1 MAEHWNRSRRRVTR
15 PVRQA
20 DDSRACCIGD
30 GLRHGKPISTRR
42 IRCRFGFTLI
52 ELLVVIAIISLLTAI
67 LLPSLHGVTQLAGN
81 AACRGHLQMASKAM
95 SLYAA
100 SSDQYFAGP
109 NTSGLQAVDGP
120 SYLQNIDT
128 YPTTPTQNFDWVSPT
143 LGHTLGLSENQHDR
157 LREIFNTEL
166 ACPSNDQYY
175 QEQAGQSSFSDAEV
189 QNVQLASYSSPLAF
203 HVVGAAVES
212 SGRAV
217 RLTHEDQSQLARY
230 VQPTDTYRPML
241 SLVGAASD
249 KVYLVEGA
257 RRVTNSGVIS
267 FNTYSYQAKGGNF
280 ALAGPAAPITNDP
293 FWARKNRAKVFRHP
307 GETMNQVF
315 FDGHVESTADHTL
328 TKQWDMS
335 LYVPTRFKIIAKPPR
350 VTSTRIR

>member
-1 MAEHWNRSRRRVTR
+1 M
-15 PVRQA
+15 
-20 DDSRACCIGD
+20 
-30 GLRHGKPISTRR
+30 ISTRR
-42 IRCRFGFTLI
+42 IGRRCGFTLI
-52 ELLVVIAIISLLTAI
+52 ELLVVIAIIALLTAI
-67 LLPSLHGVTQLAGN
+67 LLPSLQAARQVARN
-81 AACRGHLQMASKAM
+81 VACRVHMQMASKSM

-143 LGHTLGLSENQHDR
+143 LGYTLGLPENQHDR
-157 LREIFNTEL
+157 LREIFNTQL

-175 QEQAGQSSFSDAEV
+175 QAQAGQSSFSDAEV
-189 QNVQLASYSSPLAF
+189 QNIQLASYSSPLAF
-203 HVVGAAVES
+203 HVVGSAVES

-217 RLTHEDQSQLARY
+217 RLTSEDQSQLARY
-230 VQPTDTYRPML
+230 VQPTDYYRPML
-241 SLVGAASD
+241 SQVGAASD

-267 FNTYSYQAKGGNF
+267 FNTYSYQTKGGNF
-280 ALAGPAAPITNDP
+280 GLAGPAAPITNDP
-293 FWARKNRAKVFRHP
+293 FWARKNRARVFRHP

-315 FDGHVESTADHTL
+315 FDGHVESTPDHTD

-335 LYVPTRFKIIAKPPR
+335 HYVPTRFKIIAKPPR